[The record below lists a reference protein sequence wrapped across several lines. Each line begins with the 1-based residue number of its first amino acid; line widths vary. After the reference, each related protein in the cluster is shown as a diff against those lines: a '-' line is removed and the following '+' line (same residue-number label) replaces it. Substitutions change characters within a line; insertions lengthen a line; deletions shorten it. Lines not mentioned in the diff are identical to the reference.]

1 MIGIVL
7 ADDHEL
13 VREGIASLLNMVPDF
28 KVVSQCTNGRQLIRR
43 IKSLYPNIAIVDV
56 SLPELNGLDGAKY
69 IRKINPSTRVIAI
82 SNHPDEVSM
91 RELVNAGISGFVV
104 KSGSVKDL
112 IEAIR
117 KGSAGNIYLS
127 DEVRRRHSFRRQMNG
142 DSDAGHA
149 LTRREREILK
159 LIGEGNSSRHIAAM
173 LNISE
178 TTVKTHRNHLMDK
191 LNVRDVAGLTRES
204 IRLRLVHVDGH

>member
-7 ADDHEL
+7 ADNHEL

-28 KVVSQCTNGRQLIRR
+28 KVISQCANGRQLIKRVR
-43 IKSLYPNIAIVDV
+43 ALYPNIAIIDM

-69 IRKINPSTRVIAI
+69 LRKINPSIRVIAI
-82 SNHPDEVSM
+82 SDNPDEVSM
-91 RELVNAGISGFVV
+91 REMMNAGISGYVV
-104 KSGSVKDL
+104 KSGRVNDL
-112 IEAIR
+112 IKAIR
-117 KGSAGNIYLS
+117 VGSTNKIYLS
-127 DEVRRRHSFRRQMNG
+127 DEVRRRHTRRRQKNG
-142 DSDAGHA
+142 DSDVGHA
-149 LTRREREILK
+149 LTQREREILR
-159 LIGEGNSSRHIAAM
+159 LIGEGNSSKEIASK

-204 IRLRLVHVDGH
+204 IRLKLVQIDWH

>member
-7 ADDHEL
+7 ADNHEL

-28 KVVSQCTNGRQLIRR
+28 KVISQCTNGRQLIKR
-43 IKSLYPNIAIVDV
+43 IKSMYPNIAIIDM

-69 IRKINPSTRVIAI
+69 IRKINPSIRVIAI
-82 SNHPDEVSM
+82 SDNPDEVSM
-91 RELVNAGISGFVV
+91 REMMNAGISGYII
-104 KSGSVKDL
+104 KSGRVKDL
-112 IEAIR
+112 IDAIR
-117 KGSAGNIYLS
+117 NGSAQKIYLS
-127 DEVRRRHSFRRQMNG
+127 DEVRRRHSLRRHKNG

-149 LTRREREILK
+149 LTQREREILK
-159 LIGEGNSSRHIAAM
+159 LIGEGNSSKEIAGK

-191 LNVRDVAGLTRES
+191 LSVRDVAGLTRES
-204 IRLRLVHVDGH
+204 IRLRLVRVDWQ